1 MEEIMIGKVEIG
13 DKSYIFKFCNNT
25 LDVYFDSDAV
35 QGLFMGKKL
44 MEYFFLGEKKE
55 LPFEKLDGI
64 LIDGSSRV
72 TFYFGKNNYG

>member
-25 LDVYFDSDAV
+25 LDVYFDSDAA

-44 MEYFFLGEKKE
+44 MEYFF
-55 LPFEKLDGI
+55 
-64 LIDGSSRV
+64 
-72 TFYFGKNNYG
+72 

>member
-1 MEEIMIGKVEIG
+1 MFTNWREKEVEEIMIGKVEIR

-35 QGLFMGKKL
+35 QGLFMKKNANGV
-44 MEYFFLGEKKE
+44 FFLEEKKE

-64 LIDGSSRV
+64 
-72 TFYFGKNNYG
+72 